1 MVESMT
7 YQEYDKEINACRWNA
22 KRKLKINDEV
32 LAKMC
37 GKSASLIRC
46 RASDK
51 ELPMLPFW
59 VVAQI
64 AKASGKEIVFVER
77 NTK

>member
-1 MVESMT
+1 MT

-22 KRKLKINDEV
+22 KRRLKTTDEG
-32 LAKMC
+32 LANLC
-37 GKSASLIRC
+37 DKSASLIRC
-46 RASDK
+46 RASSKD
-51 ELPMLPFW
+51 LPMLPFW